1 MNVTKDW
8 GSPWHLIENSVN
20 ENLEI
25 ELNKKCSMLE
35 RVDNL
40 TS

>member
-1 MNVTKDW
+1 MNVTKDC
-8 GSPWHLIENSVN
+8 GSPWHLIGNLIN

-25 ELNKKCSMLE
+25 ELNKCSVLE